1 MKRSYQKVP
10 KEVLRK
16 VIDENENKNTKMSH
30 LMWGG
35 MFLEYLKDV
44 EEEKELSNKFEF
56 KN

>member
-16 VIDENENKNTKMSH
+16 VIEENENKNTKKSH
-30 LMWGG
+30 LMLGG
-35 MFLEYLKDV
+35 LFLEYLKDV
-44 EEEKELSNKFEF
+44 EEEKELSNKFEI